1 MRMEVR
7 CCCQPQKL
15 LGWFECF
22 REPQGNSVNLVR
34 TQRWGYRETFGDV
47 VVGNV
52 TLPIEVIQHEDGRK
66 YRAIKAEG
74 MTIDELREIQGFIP
88 AL

>member
-15 LGWFECF
+15 LGWFEF
-22 REPQGNSVNLVR
+22 GREPQGESINYVR
-34 TQRWGYRETFGDV
+34 MQRWGYRETFGDV
-47 VVGNV
+47 AVGKG
-52 TLPIEVIQHEDGRK
+52 TLPIETIQHEDGRR

-74 MTIDELREIQGFIP
+74 MSVEELKEIQGFIP
-88 AL
+88 AT

>member
-7 CCCQPQKL
+7 CCCQPHKL
-15 LGWFECF
+15 LGWFEF
-22 REPQGNSVNLVR
+22 IHEPQGEEINFVR
-34 TQRWGYRETFGDV
+34 TQRWGYRQTFGDV
-47 VVGNV
+47 VVGKV
-52 TLPIEVIQHEDGRK
+52 TLPIEVIQIEDGRK

-74 MTIDELREIQGFIP
+74 MTVDELREIQGFIP